1 MNFPG
6 VVMSRTRL
14 RTPFVDGGD
23 LIKRDRVGVQRG
35 FADIPHNA
43 SMRGLARRQDKSRLP

>member
-1 MNFPG
+1 
-6 VVMSRTRL
+6 MSRTRL